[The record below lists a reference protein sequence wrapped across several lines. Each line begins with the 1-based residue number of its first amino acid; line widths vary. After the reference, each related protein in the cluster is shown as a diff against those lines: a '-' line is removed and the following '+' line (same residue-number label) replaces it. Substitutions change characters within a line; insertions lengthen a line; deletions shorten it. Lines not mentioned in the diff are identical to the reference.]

1 MTTGGAGEKGFLE
14 GVLIA
19 LAWSGRSRKQMHRT
33 AETSPEAEAGFTELF
48 QNLPEEGLA
57 KSQEASVQDL
67 TAFCACV

>member
-1 MTTGGAGEKGFLE
+1 MRRASWKESWLPWLGLVGAGSKCIGLQKQ
-14 GVLIA
+14 A
-19 LAWSGRSRKQMHRT
+19 QRRKLV
-33 AETSPEAEAGFTELF
+33 STELF